1 MIKDIFK
8 LMRVHQWIKN
18 FFIFAALIFS
28 SSLFIIDKLKLSI
41 YGFLIFCAASSS
53 IYIINDI
60 MDIESDKK
68 HPKKKFRPLAS
79 RKIKIYQAL
88 ILFAILSIISLLG
101 SIILN
106 INFFYIILGYIIMNL
121 LYSKWL
127 KHVVILDVMIVAI
140 GYALRVIAGGIIIS
154 VYLSPWL
161 LGMTLTLAIMIS
173 LAKRYSE
180 LVNQGTNKR
189 KVLKEYS
196 QEFLSSLLIL
206 SSSLTIMIYILWCI
220 ENRLGVNE
228 SALIA
233 SSLFVFYGI
242 MRYLY
247 LTLNVKSTESP
258 IKLLIKDK
266 YILIDVLL
274 WISYMI
280 ILIY

>member
-1 MIKDIFK
+1 
-8 LMRVHQWIKN
+8 MRVHQWIKN